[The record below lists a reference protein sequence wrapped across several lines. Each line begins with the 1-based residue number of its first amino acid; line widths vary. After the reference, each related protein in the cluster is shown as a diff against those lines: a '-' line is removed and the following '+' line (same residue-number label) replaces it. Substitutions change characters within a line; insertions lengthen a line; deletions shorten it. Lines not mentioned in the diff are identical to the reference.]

1 MVITDW
7 SRHDCVER
15 IAAAVAGETEVA
27 VQHRHPGASDR
38 ALYEEGLRLRAALGP
53 VPMFVNG
60 RVDLAVALG
69 AHLHL
74 REDSLAVEEVR
85 PLLRGRWISASWH
98 AGTPARA
105 VDLLLLSPVFA
116 PNSKPGDAAPLGP
129 AEFDRLAQSVTIPV
143 FALGG
148 IDAVRAATLEHAAG
162 LAAIGHVMDA
172 ADPKAAVRALLTA
185 HRRGPSR

>member
-15 IAAAVAGETEVA
+15 VAAAVAGETEVA

-38 ALYEEGLRLRAALGP
+38 VLYDEGLRLRAALGQ

-74 REDSLAVEEVR
+74 REASLGVEEVR
-85 PLLRGRWISASWH
+85 PLMRGRWISASWH
-98 AGTPARA
+98 ADSPPRA

-116 PNSKPGDAAPLGP
+116 PNSKPTETAPLGP
-129 AEFDRLAQSVTIPV
+129 SEFDRLARSVTTPV

-162 LAAIGHVMDA
+162 LAAIGSVLDA
-172 ADPKAAVRALLTA
+172 ADPKQAVSALLAA